1 MTETAKWYEKAG
13 NCGDVVISTRV
24 RLARNLKQ
32 YPFPARATDKQRE
45 AVEQKVKDALL
56 SGNSIL
62 SKEFRFL
69 PLESA
74 SEEEAVSLVERHIV
88 SPEFISDRRGKAV
101 LISEDES
108 ISIMINEED
117 HLRIQVLREG
127 LSLKEAAETAD
138 RIDTLLSET
147 LDFAYDS
154 EFGYL
159 TQCPTNLGTGLRA
172 SVMLHLPA
180 LTEMCIRD
188 RARALMHSPK
198 VLLVD
203 DSAGGL
209 DQETA
214 QATRELLTY
223 VAAEEGVTLFLCS
236 SNMHF
241 AQRLCRNFAILRQG
255 VLLARGDLES
265 LRTGAGVGYRACL
278 RLGEGSP
285 APAGFHWNDGFWE
298 REIESQEDMPKI
310 ISRAVGAGARL
321 YEARL
326 DRPTL
331 KEIYAAWLEGG
342 RRKVK
347 ESHGTADE
355 TPTDGSF
362 WQPGED
368 EPAALPGEEPP
379 EPAPGQGAPEE
390 GVGEEV

>member
-56 SGNSIL
+56 
-62 SKEFRFL
+62 RFL

-180 LTEMCIRD
+180 LTESGAMPR
-188 RARALMHSPK
+188 
-198 VLLVD
+198 V
-203 DSAGGL
+203 
-209 DQETA
+209 
-214 QATRELLTY
+214 
-223 VAAEEGVTLFLCS
+223 S
-236 SNMHF
+236 SN
-241 AQRLCRNFAILRQG
+241 LSKLGLTLRG
-255 VLLARGDLES
+255 
-265 LRTGAGVGYRACL
+265 TY
-278 RLGEGSP
+278 GEGSKITGALYQLSNQITLGLSESEAVENLRAITVQLMEEERKARSQMSENIAWQDKIDRAAGILKTARVLSSSECMELLSYIRLGLSTGVLQGVTTQELNALMVNAQP
-285 APAGFHWNDGFWE
+285 ATLMAKAGKQLDQNQRDILRAQMA
-298 REIESQEDMPKI
+298 REACAKI
-310 ISRAVGAGARL
+310 
-321 YEARL
+321 
-326 DRPTL
+326 
-331 KEIYAAWLEGG
+331 KE
-342 RRKVK
+342 
-347 ESHGTADE
+347 
-355 TPTDGSF
+355 
-362 WQPGED
+362 
-368 EPAALPGEEPP
+368 
-379 EPAPGQGAPEE
+379 
-390 GVGEEV
+390 

>member
-180 LTEMCIRD
+180 LTGKR
-188 RARALMHSPK
+188 RHAP
-198 VLLVD
+198 
-203 DSAGGL
+203 
-209 DQETA
+209 
-214 QATRELLTY
+214 
-223 VAAEEGVTLFLCS
+223 
-236 SNMHF
+236 
-241 AQRLCRNFAILRQG
+241 G
-255 VLLARGDLES
+255 VLQDLSKLGLAAAGHIRRGEQNHRRPVPAVQPALPWASAKSEAVEN
-265 LRTGAGVGYRACL
+265 LRA
-278 RLGEGSP
+278 GSP
-285 APAGFHWNDGFWE
+285 
-298 REIESQEDMPKI
+298 S
-310 ISRAVGAGARL
+310 S
-321 YEARL
+321 
-326 DRPTL
+326 
-331 KEIYAAWLEGG
+331 
-342 RRKVK
+342 
-347 ESHGTADE
+347 
-355 TPTDGSF
+355 
-362 WQPGED
+362 
-368 EPAALPGEEPP
+368 
-379 EPAPGQGAPEE
+379 
-390 GVGEEV
+390 